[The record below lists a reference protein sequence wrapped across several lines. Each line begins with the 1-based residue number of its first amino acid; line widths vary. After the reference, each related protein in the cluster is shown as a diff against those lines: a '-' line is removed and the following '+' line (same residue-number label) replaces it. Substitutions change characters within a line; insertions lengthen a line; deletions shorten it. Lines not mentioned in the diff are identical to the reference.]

1 MARIREITERDVAQT
16 AEILAN
22 SEPWVSRG
30 TPPDELHRM
39 LSSAV
44 GRGDVFIAEEDSAPT
59 GVASFIP
66 EPVIAEGGCI
76 RFIAVRPDKRRH
88 GIGRQLMG
96 FVERKV
102 FGRSQNIFVSF
113 GSGNEMARRFFE
125 RLGYQKVGEVPDPS
139 GAGSGEW
146 ILRKPGTAKR
156 DYRRPATV
164 IGTGQPTGV

>member
-1 MARIREITERDVAQT
+1 MARIREISDKDVPQI

-30 TPPDELHRM
+30 SPPDELRRM
-39 LSSAV
+39 LSSAI
-44 GRGDVFIAEEDSAPT
+44 GRGDIYIAEEDSAPT
-59 GVASFIP
+59 GVACFIP
-66 EPVIAEGGCI
+66 EPVIAEGGCV

-102 FGRSQNIFVSF
+102 FGRSHNIFVSI
-113 GSGNEMARRFFE
+113 GAANEMARRFFE
-125 RLGYQKVGEVPDPS
+125 RLGYQKVGEVPDAS
-139 GAGSGEW
+139 GSGPSEW
-146 ILRKPGTAKR
+146 IFRKPGIAKR